1 MEKMGAD
8 FKAGQANLGFAFFL
22 LDPDPK

>member
-8 FKAGQANLGFAFFL
+8 FKASLAIWGFAFFL